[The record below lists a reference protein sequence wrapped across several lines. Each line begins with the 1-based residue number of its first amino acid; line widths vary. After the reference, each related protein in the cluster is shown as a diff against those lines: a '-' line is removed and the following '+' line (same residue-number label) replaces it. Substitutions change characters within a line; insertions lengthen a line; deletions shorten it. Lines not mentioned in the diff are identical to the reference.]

1 MMMLVEIG
9 WRHWQLSV
17 RACRSG
23 YLLGDTPKDIGAAK
37 ANQLKSVG
45 LCTGAFTREQLMLEK
60 PDIILDSFEQA
71 DVLLAEL
78 SA

>member
-1 MMMLVEIG
+1 MAALAIERTG
-9 WRHWQLSV
+9 LPQR
-17 RACRSG
+17 G
-23 YLLGDTPKDIGAAK
+23 YLLGDTPKDIRAAK